1 MNLSERLVTGY
12 QGYEWIISTYS
23 KPWYE
28 FSICSAFLK
37 FETLEQL
44 TKELPTNR
52 IVRILVRW
60 QLADLLA
67 GVSDL
72 EVYNFAQKKGW
83 ELYVDLAFH
92 GKVYA
97 FNGQGLLVGSA
108 NATNAGMGLSQKSN
122 NEVCTILEDK
132 NENNEFVDSLFFNS
146 ILIDDSLFDKF
157 SSSFKELKTIENVTK
172 TEWPVEILEVFNL
185 EKKPILSLL
194 VSECLMEQADFL
206 LDNKQVEGNLIS
218 HDLNLISYKYDSKK
232 GFDLDQVA
240 TKFCESKIYR
250 WLIQELKKNEGQ
262 LYFGTLSALLQ
273 NALLNDPKPYRSEV
287 KLLVRNLYSWVKV
300 LGQKRTSIAVERPNY
315 SERLKIIYS
324 T

>member
-37 FETLEQL
+37 LETLVQL
-44 TKELPTNR
+44 SNHLPTNR

-72 EVYNFAQKKGW
+72 EVYNFAKKKEW
-83 ELYVDLAFH
+83 ALYVDLAFH
-92 GKVYA
+92 GKVYS

-108 NATNAGMGLSQKSN
+108 NATNAGLGLSQKSN

-132 NENNEFVDSLFFNS
+132 NENNEFVDTLFINS
-146 ILIDDSLFDKF
+146 VLVDDNLFDKF
-157 SSSFKELKTIENVTK
+157 SAALKIALTIENNVK
-172 TEWPVEILEVFNL
+172 TEWSKDILETLNL
-185 EKKPILSLL
+185 KQKKIESLL
-194 VSECLMEQADFL
+194 LSECFSGTADFIL
-206 LDNKQVEGNLIS
+206 GNFSAVIKENLY
-218 HDLNLISYKYDSKK
+218 DLNLIGYAYNHTDD
-232 GFDLDQVA
+232 FDLDIIGS
-240 TKFCESKIYR
+240 KFRSSKIYI

-262 LYFGTLSALLQ
+262 LYFGLISRLLHGF
-273 NALLNDPKPYRSEV
+273 LINDPSPYRRDV
-287 KLLVRNLYSWVKV
+287 KQLVVNLYSWIKV
-300 LGQKRTSIAVERPNY
+300 LGEIRTGLSVVRPNH
-315 SERLKIIYS
+315 SELIILL
-324 T
+324 